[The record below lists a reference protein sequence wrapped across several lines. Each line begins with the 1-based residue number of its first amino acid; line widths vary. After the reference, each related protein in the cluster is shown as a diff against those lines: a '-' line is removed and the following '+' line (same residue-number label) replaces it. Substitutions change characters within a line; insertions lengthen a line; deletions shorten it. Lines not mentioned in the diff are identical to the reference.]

1 MAGIPVRYVKKST
14 KVFKNVEWVLIRTG
28 LIIRQVLT
36 LILLFTPWLLCFGD
50 YLCRITLRKL
60 LSKEAILI
68 RNFLKPINTNLNK
81 NKKL

>member
-36 LILLFTPWLLCFGD
+36 LILLFTPWLLYFGD
-50 YLCRITLRKL
+50 YLCGITLRKIH
-60 LSKEAILI
+60 SEGSNSYKEL
-68 RNFLKPINTNLNK
+68 FKTN
-81 NKKL
+81 